1 MVIIDLIQQ
10 AFGFIVPLAI
20 LLGLLIFVHELGHF
34 SVAKFFGVRVETF
47 SIGFGKKIWERTKG
61 DTTYCL
67 SLIPF
72 GGYVK
77 MYGDDP
83 TADIPESEKQYS
95 FLHKSVWQRIGV
107 VLAGPL
113 MNFFFAILVFAL
125 IALVGEDKPIAKVGE
140 IQPGTAAHI
149 MGLQAG
155 DEILKV
161 NGKSVSLME
170 EVQSLVE
177 KNANAKITMTIKRH
191 GSEQE
196 MELQGETLI
205 VENPNILSTEKM
217 VGSLEGLQFMP
228 TASMVG
234 IDQPDSIAAQKGL
247 ATGSLI
253 TEVDGVKLQRW
264 YELEY
269 LMNKAISENKSF
281 TLKFKVDQNA
291 EEQSVQLNAQEDAFK
306 NLKEFGIHP
315 LDLFVGSVVDES
327 AAKAAGLQK
336 NDHITAIDGNEISH
350 WSELVNRVRAYEE
363 DKQPLAL
370 KVVRAGEEHKMEM
383 SPKPVLQKDPVTGME
398 KKVYAIGI
406 TTSLMGAPP
415 VLTLVRSS
423 NVLEVIK
430 RGFVDSY
437 NWSVTTVL
445 SFWKLL
451 TNQVSAKSIGGPLM
465 IGQLASQSMAVG
477 LSAFLKIMGIIS
489 INLFILNLLPL
500 PVLDGGH
507 LLFYTIEVIRGKPV
521 SMRVLEVAQTFGL
534 VLLLSLMVFATYNDF
549 ARFLGFL

>member
-370 KVVRAGEEHKMEM
+370 KVVRAGEELNMEM

>member
-315 LDLFVGSVVDES
+315 LDLFVGSVVDDS
-327 AAKAAGLQK
+327 AAKGAGLQK

-363 DKQPLAL
+363 DKKPLAL
-370 KVVRAGEEHKMEM
+370 KVVRAGEELNMEM

>member
-1 MVIIDLIQQ
+1 
-10 AFGFIVPLAI
+10 
-20 LLGLLIFVHELGHF
+20 
-34 SVAKFFGVRVETF
+34 
-47 SIGFGKKIWERTKG
+47 
-61 DTTYCL
+61 
-67 SLIPF
+67 
-72 GGYVK
+72 
-77 MYGDDP
+77 
-83 TADIPESEKQYS
+83 
-95 FLHKSVWQRIGV
+95 
-107 VLAGPL
+107 
-113 MNFFFAILVFAL
+113 
-125 IALVGEDKPIAKVGE
+125 
-140 IQPGTAAHI
+140 

-370 KVVRAGEEHKMEM
+370 KVVRAGEELNMEM

>member
-363 DKQPLAL
+363 DKKPLAL
-370 KVVRAGEEHKMEM
+370 KVVRAGEELNMEM

>member
-205 VENPNILSTEKM
+205 VENPNILSR
-217 VGSLEGLQFMP
+217 P
-228 TASMVG
+228 
-234 IDQPDSIAAQKGL
+234 P
-247 ATGSLI
+247 
-253 TEVDGVKLQRW
+253 
-264 YELEY
+264 
-269 LMNKAISENKSF
+269 N
-281 TLKFKVDQNA
+281 
-291 EEQSVQLNAQEDAFK
+291 
-306 NLKEFGIHP
+306 
-315 LDLFVGSVVDES
+315 
-327 AAKAAGLQK
+327 
-336 NDHITAIDGNEISH
+336 
-350 WSELVNRVRAYEE
+350 
-363 DKQPLAL
+363 
-370 KVVRAGEEHKMEM
+370 
-383 SPKPVLQKDPVTGME
+383 PVP
-398 KKVYAIGI
+398 
-406 TTSLMGAPP
+406 
-415 VLTLVRSS
+415 R
-423 NVLEVIK
+423 
-430 RGFVDSY
+430 
-437 NWSVTTVL
+437 
-445 SFWKLL
+445 
-451 TNQVSAKSIGGPLM
+451 
-465 IGQLASQSMAVG
+465 
-477 LSAFLKIMGIIS
+477 
-489 INLFILNLLPL
+489 
-500 PVLDGGH
+500 
-507 LLFYTIEVIRGKPV
+507 
-521 SMRVLEVAQTFGL
+521 
-534 VLLLSLMVFATYNDF
+534 
-549 ARFLGFL
+549 